1 MSGIRLALH
10 RDLHCCEI
18 VAPPLALARDPT
30 LGFPAARLP
39 GAAAELVRGVRILH
53 FAPDRW
59 LLTAEAR
66 ACEFEHIERLRRA
79 GAIVIDGRAKW
90 CRIELGGQDARS
102 VLSGLLP
109 VEQVLADRGC
119 AATTLLDCPGV
130 LAASPASGGG
140 LEFWVGRSWGS
151 WLHETLAAWLSRCAA
166 RCATGA

>member
-1 MSGIRLALH
+1 MTPIRLALH

-30 LGFPAARLP
+30 LGFPAAQAP

-66 ACEFEHIERLRRA
+66 ACELEHIERLRRA
-79 GAIVIDGRAKW
+79 GAIIIDGRAKW
-90 CRIELGGQDARS
+90 CRIELSGQDARS
-102 VLSGLLP
+102 VLAGLLP

-119 AATTLLDCPGV
+119 AATTLLECPGV
-130 LAASPASGGG
+130 LAASECG